1 MIGAI
6 ASTAVQPHMAVP
18 TVSNMELSRLTPNQ
32 RQIRGIARPATSR
45 QPSTTGAARMLMVPS
60 ETSASRKPI
69 SAMPMRNTLVVENRS
84 PGVSSGGQRR

>member
-45 QPSTTGAARMLMVPS
+45 QPSDHRGGAKAEGAEGDESEAKADQRNADPQHARGCAAQFPES
-60 ETSASRKPI
+60 T
-69 SAMPMRNTLVVENRS
+69 
-84 PGVSSGGQRR
+84 